1 MLPEQRWVSSRVELG
16 LRFTDNKSAP
26 PFGVVF
32 PGSAPSTQYGFAR
45 FKSLVHVPEPTLCAN
60 LSVWID
66 RWRAVDPLIGLTIEF
81 LLLKICTAVSGSA
94 IQEECRKEFSR
105 YWLLRG

>member
-16 LRFTDNKSAP
+16 LQFTNKKLP
-26 PFGVVF
+26 PPRGGF
-32 PGSAPSTQYGFAR
+32 PGSAPSPQYGFAR
-45 FKSLVHVPEPTLCAN
+45 FKILVHVPEPTLCAN